1 MTYSKMRRKRRL
13 VWGEGVV
20 LEGIVM
26 EGIVM
31 EGIVSEATISTNGF
45 VTSTLVSWKKAMFS
59 GVRSCCIML
68 MTVRSSWASL

>member
-20 LEGIVM
+20 L